1 MDRELRDRQRG
12 HSDFELEADP
22 TRATARQPRAR
33 GGERAA
39 APSADSGG
47 GVADGREGGGGAESD
62 ESMRPVDLDLNLV
75 KNLLAS
81 YSEQQG
87 LAGPV
92 SNLLGSMGLTL
103 PDDRDAVSRHAER
116 V

>member
-1 MDRELRDRQRG
+1 MASARP
-12 HSDFELEADP
+12 SSEAPKQPAPPDQQGQPDP
-22 TRATARQPRAR
+22 QAPAEVEAE
-33 GGERAA
+33 GEEQGEG
-39 APSADSGG
+39 D
-47 GVADGREGGGGAESD
+47 EGGSEVL
-62 ESMRPVDLDLNLV
+62 PVDINLNLV
-75 KNLLAS
+75 KNLLQS
-81 YSEQQG
+81 YSAQDG